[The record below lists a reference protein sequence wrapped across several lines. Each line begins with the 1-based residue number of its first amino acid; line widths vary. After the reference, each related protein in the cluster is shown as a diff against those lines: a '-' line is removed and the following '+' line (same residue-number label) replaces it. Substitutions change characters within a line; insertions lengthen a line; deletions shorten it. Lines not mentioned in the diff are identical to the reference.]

1 MKNSFYKK
9 MVLKEKDKDLNV
21 DVVTLKEIITG
32 ILT

>member
-9 MVLKEKDKDLNV
+9 MVLKEKYKDLNV
-21 DVVTLKEIITG
+21 DVVTLKENITG